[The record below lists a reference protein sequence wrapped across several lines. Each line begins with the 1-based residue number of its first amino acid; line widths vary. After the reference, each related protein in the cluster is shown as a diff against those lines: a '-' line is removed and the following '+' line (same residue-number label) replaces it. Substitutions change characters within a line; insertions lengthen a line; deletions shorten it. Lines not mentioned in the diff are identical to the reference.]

1 MTHDELLKN
10 IKEAVE
16 TSETSELF
24 NQANGWV
31 EGAKALLAIIK
42 LHEPFGPLCYA
53 CTCQE
58 DEHIVTW
65 PCQTIRVIKRELY
78 HARVN

>member
-1 MTHDELLKN
+1 MTHDELLNKLRDDN
-10 IKEAVE
+10 WDSYEPYISVLRAV
-16 TSETSELF
+16 
-24 NQANGWV
+24 V
-31 EGAKALLAIIK
+31 K

-65 PCQTIRVIKRELY
+65 PCQTIRAIKRELY